1 MSTQSIPGLKGMVSQ
16 AARRSAASFVR
27 SLDGRFREYV
37 SDAFLQALISWQ
49 MDAPCSRH
57 TTETRAEA
65 TLLRGDVNEAYHAV
79 CFIFEILLEH
89 RCGARCN
96 GHHVA
101 QAFQAHM
108 DERVRLLRAAN
119 GDMSVLG
126 LEESTRQ
133 DSWEDLRKAV
143 EGAKEMS
150 GSQVEKVFLL
160 ALIQSLSPADMA
172 NVLRAYNEDL
182 KPNWQKVLAERS

>member
-1 MSTQSIPGLKGMVSQ
+1 MSDNNKPGLKGRVR
-16 AARRSAASFVR
+16 AASNRSAASFVR
-27 SLDGRFREYV
+27 KLDGRFREYV
-37 SDAFLQALISWQ
+37 SDAFLQALIAWQ
-49 MDAPCSRH
+49 MDEPCSRH

-65 TLLRGDVNEAYHAV
+65 TLLRGDFNEAYHAV

-101 QAFQAHM
+101 QDFQAHM
-108 DERVRLLRAAN
+108 NERVRLLRDAN
-119 GDMSVLG
+119 GDMNVLG
-126 LEESTRQ
+126 LEEDTGS
-133 DSWEDLRKAV
+133 DSWEELRKEV
-143 EGAKEMS
+143 EGTKEMS

-160 ALIQSLSPADMA
+160 ALIQALSPADMA

-182 KPNWQKVLAERS
+182 KPNWQKVLAELP